1 MSGGQGPGI
10 MFGGSGNGTA
20 GGAGGPSVEKCT
32 GTSAGTTPLPPIL
45 EFLIDYSGSMNET
58 PMGQTQR
65 KYQATASALIQAFTD
80 MADGTGTGLIF
91 YPNTGG
97 GGKGGGTCIN
107 RQQAVQVQS
116 LNATVRQSLISALM
130 AKTTSGAT
138 PTHDAFNYA
147 VDTVAASTLMG
158 NKYVV
163 LVTDG
168 APTYSL
174 NCMGD
179 GMTPADNAPLIQAV
193 ADANTMR
200 GIKTFVIGSPGSEP
214 ARGALSQMATQGGT
228 APPGCSD
235 MGPNYCH
242 FDMTTAPDLSAALNE
257 AFKAITGSVIT
268 CNYTIPPPSNGMV
281 VDPKLVNVTFTSSSG
296 SNTIAKD
303 PDPPGG
309 ACNQG
314 WQYNANST
322 QIQLCPDTCNL
333 VKADPNAKIEVVLG
347 CSTMVR

>member
-1 MSGGQGPGI
+1 MRL
-10 MFGGSGNGTA
+10 A
-20 GGAGGPSVEKCT
+20 
-32 GTSAGTTPLPPIL
+32 
-45 EFLIDYSGSMNET
+45 ET
-58 PMGQTQR
+58 VTV
-65 KYQATASALIQAFTD
+65 
-80 MADGTGTGLIF
+80 
-91 YPNTGG
+91 GG
-97 GGKGGGTCIN
+97 GGLSRSAHLRADPTRMADALADGRVLALWRGKVLMAAGAPGWLPPDHPVLQGEPEPVFLGENLGTF
-107 RQQAVQVQS
+107 AF
-116 LNATVRQSLISALM
+116 ATDISAWE
-130 AKTTSGAT
+130 
-138 PTHDAFNYA
+138 P
-147 VDTVAASTLMG
+147 
-158 NKYVV
+158 
-163 LVTDG
+163 
-168 APTYSL
+168 
-174 NCMGD
+174 
-179 GMTPADNAPLIQAV
+179 PADNAPLIQAV